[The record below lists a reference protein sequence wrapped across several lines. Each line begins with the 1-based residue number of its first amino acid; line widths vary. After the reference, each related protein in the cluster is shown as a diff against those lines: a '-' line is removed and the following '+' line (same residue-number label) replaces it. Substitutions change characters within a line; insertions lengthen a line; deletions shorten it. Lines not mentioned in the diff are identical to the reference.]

1 MLHKKARTL
10 HIWFNQDLGLK
21 MTRTDLRVFADSKLF
36 SFVSTNGMEPTLF
49 GDSVVRKFKVRN
61 VLSTFGSVLLFG
73 TVWHATV
80 LRHFQKL
87 ALFTS
92 GGHFYLLGPTSLV
105 FKLNAPSLFSFCIGC
120 IEKVTVA
127 KATIVCSVPQH

>member
-1 MLHKKARTL
+1 MLHKKAQTL
-10 HIWFNQDLGLK
+10 HIWFNQVLGLK
-21 MTRTDLRVFADSKLF
+21 MTRTDLRVFADCKLF

-49 GDSVVRKFKVRN
+49 EDSVVRKFKVRN
-61 VLSTFGSVLLFG
+61 FLSTFGSVLLFG

-92 GGHFYLLGPTSLV
+92 GRHFYLLDPTSLV

-120 IEKVTVA
+120 MDDA
-127 KATIVCSVPQH
+127 KKLHEGCSLL